1 MPVMLYF
8 SSLKGE
14 TLMVFKLVLEGLTF
28 WTIATPILW
37 LSYSPGK
44 LVLLGKVGAV
54 WERLSHKLR

>member
-1 MPVMLYF
+1 
-8 SSLKGE
+8 
-14 TLMVFKLVLEGLTF
+14 MVFKLVLEGSTI

-44 LVLLGKVGAV
+44 LVLLGKVRAV